1 MEPAAMIGLLE
12 SGHISVA
19 VESRVGTYYQSIE
32 SPQLLRHVA
41 DIALFPQCVS
51 RRTILGRI
59 WGPKKRTAL
68 KDQGSAALHQMRR
81 NFIRLS

>member
-19 VESRVGTYYQSIE
+19 VE